1 MINRTC
7 SFRTR
12 QPSLLLGIPCL
23 LQIEQGLAV
32 KEDIRR
38 RTTKIINLTRL
49 FMEIID
55 TEFRPSQCYIYI

>member
-32 KEDIRR
+32 KEGIRS
-38 RTTKIINLTRL
+38 TTKIINLTRL

>member
-12 QPSLLLGIPCL
+12 QPSVLLGNLCL

-32 KEDIRR
+32 KEDIRS
-38 RTTKIINLTRL
+38 TTKIINLTRL

-55 TEFRPSQCYIYI
+55 PEFRSSQCYIYI